1 MSDSGI
7 IEVVGEG
14 LQVTAFRKSFD
25 RSGYIFR
32 FYNGTDKMVNAVI
45 NVDKLLEHKI
55 YRTNL
60 SERERKSLDVVDGKI
75 AICTQ
80 AKEIVTLFIEK

>member
-1 MSDSGI
+1 
-7 IEVVGEG
+7 
-14 LQVTAFRKSFD
+14 
-25 RSGYIFR
+25 
-32 FYNGTDKMVNAVI
+32 MVNAVI